1 MGKTLTPSWKACV
14 HALTLLHTVPVEQLE
29 MPASFAPSLKDK
41 PYFPRQVKSLLKVSA
56 SQGAAPVKDYPGG
69 VLGDIWGSGEL
80 VPYYESGAGRV
91 AAADDAHGPSIVH
104 GDYKL
109 DNMIFHPTEAR
120 VIGILDWEL
129 CTVGSPLAD
138 LGNMTI
144 PFNYPPPSEEDIAAL
159 GKSGSGSIGLGG
171 LSSDESGVPTRDAL
185 EAWWVK
191 GMNDGY
197 AAHERTGDKWQYPIP
212 NMPWVRSW
220 MLFRLAIIL
229 QGIAARAAL
238 GQASSAT
245 ATTSR
250 GGMDFFGKRAMD
262 AKHERMGDSARL

>member
-1 MGKTLTPSWKACV
+1 MLTCPSWRACV

-29 MPASFAPSLKDK
+29 MPASFAPSPKDK
-41 PYFPRQVKSLLKVSA
+41 PYFPRQVKSMLKVSA
-56 SQGAAPVKDYPGG
+56 SQGAAPVKEYPGG
-69 VLGDIWGSGEL
+69 VLGDIWGSKEL
-80 VPYYESGAGRV
+80 LPYYESGAARV

-144 PFNYPPPSEEDIAAL
+144 PFNYPPLTEADRKTISNT
-159 GKSGSGSIGLGG
+159 GSGQVGLGG
-171 LSSDESGVPTRDAL
+171 LPSSETGIPTRDDL
-185 EAWWVK
+185 ESWWVA
-191 GMNDGY
+191 GMNAGY
-197 AAHERTGDKWQYPIP
+197 KAHERTGQLWSFPIP

-220 MLFRLAIIL
+220 MLFRLAIIM

-245 ATTSR
+245 AIVTR
-250 GGMDFFGKRAMD
+250 DGMDFYGKRAMN
-262 AKHERMGDSARL
+262 AKNEREGDSARL

>member
-1 MGKTLTPSWKACV
+1 M
-14 HALTLLHTVPVEQLE
+14 HALTQLHAVPVEQLE
-29 MPASFAPSLKDK
+29 MPASFAPNLKDK

-56 SQGAAPVKDYPGG
+56 SQGAAPVKENPGG
-69 VLGDIWGSGEL
+69 VLGDIWGSSEL

-144 PFNYPPPSEEDIAAL
+144 PFNYPPLSDEDQETL
-159 GKSGSGSIGLGG
+159 GKSGSQQIGLAG
-171 LSSDESGVPTRDAL
+171 LPSSETGIPTRDDL
-185 EAWWVK
+185 EAWWVQ
-191 GMNDGY
+191 GMNKGY
-197 AAHERTGDKWQYPIP
+197 QAHGRTGQPWAYPIP

-250 GGMDFFGKRAMD
+250 GGMDFFGKVAMA
-262 AKHERMGDSARL
+262 AKNEKNGDSARL